1 MVSDKRSKVIDYN
14 DVYESSY
21 DFDYSTYSYNTTTTG
36 YDGEGQI
43 TSALDYVLN
52 DNMPKVYMTTGH
64 NELSLSNTFTS
75 ALNKENVD
83 YETVNL
89 MDLDAMRPVCSS
101 TAPPVISLPMTR
113 IR

>member
-1 MVSDKRSKVIDYN
+1 
-14 DVYESSY
+14 
-21 DFDYSTYSYNTTTTG
+21 
-36 YDGEGQI
+36 
-43 TSALDYVLN
+43 
-52 DNMPKVYMTTGH
+52 MTTGH

-89 MDLDAMRPVCSS
+89 MDLDAILTMRPVCSL
-101 TAPPVISLPMTR
+101 TVPPAIF